1 MKKFF
6 AFFLSLFVAT
16 NVLAQACTAVCPAAI
31 GLLLLIAQ
39 KMNVKVEVVGVL
51 SGALL
56 SIVGYILIKIF
67 NKKNWHFWMRD
78 KILMLFAISLVG
90 FVYLKDLEYKPRLVW
105 NFIYIDSFLLATLC
119 GVFAH
124 IFGVHLYE
132 WIKKKNGGHAHF
144 PFEKVVVPILCD
156 ILVCYV
162 FWGTSLCECKEVLI
176 LK

>member
-6 AFFLSLFVAT
+6 AFLLSLLFTSKVF
-16 NVLAQACTAVCPAAI
+16 AQACTAVCPAAI
-31 GLLLLIAQ
+31 GLLLVIAQ
-39 KMNVKVEVVGVL
+39 KMNVKIEVVGVL

-67 NKKNWHFWMRD
+67 NKKNWHFGMRD
-78 KILMLFAISLVG
+78 QILMLFAISLIG
-90 FVYLKDLEYKPRLVW
+90 FVYLKDLEYKPRLAW

-119 GVFAH
+119 GAAAH
-124 IFGVHLYE
+124 IAGVHLYAWLKE
-132 WIKKKNGGHAHF
+132 KNGGHAHF

-156 ILVCYV
+156 ILVCCV

-176 LK
+176 LN